1 MDTALIDQMTPF
13 ARFIYFFGAISFASL
28 FSIAFSILLYKID
41 PPPGDGGW
49 MNEDGGDE

>member
-28 FSIAFSILLYKID
+28 FSIAFSVLLYKID

-49 MNEDGGDE
+49 MNEDGEND